1 MPNIP
6 CPQHLDCES
15 ADAPLAGNLTAE
27 APDVRKFFKTTYR
40 RDSSVLCE
48 STVSQAL
55 VDLCNPPPDG
65 STVIFSSSPQSNSI
79 TCPNGAIVRFDA
91 NSGLALGFTQGE
103 SDATAGA
110 LLSSLVSQ
118 LCALGPDN
126 PGPGD
131 PCTVECAGGTITYTP
146 PAGASGDLSA
156 CEVAQML
163 CELNPLVPN
172 TAQTCTQS
180 CPNGESRSFTMP
192 AGTFYGL
199 SQVEADA
206 QAYQFAC
213 LAAVV
218 TCGTPPVPTG
228 TEPDNS
234 PIYWTNSA
242 LFCSIPCGGTSS
254 YFQFIAAGLF
264 FRRNLSAANSAAA
277 SHACQ
282 QGATQQF
289 CLGAL
294 TTSAC
299 LGVAFS
305 ELIASTTGTL
315 EWTVIGQLPTG
326 LSMSN
331 GLVFGTPSVAGSYS
345 FAVRAMRSDG
355 SYAQRIYS
363 MTVAGIITTALSGG
377 EQNVAYAEL
386 LEQSGFTDATW
397 SIISG
402 GLPTGITLNADGI
415 ISGTPTGSGTSTF
428 NARVIG
434 DNGAFCDKELSI
446 VIQPASSINPVE
458 WWKMDE
464 SGSSDRIGSYAGTVL
479 TEFGSAGI
487 SSVAG
492 VIGNATRFNWAS
504 APPNTGGLEVFP
516 SDASLAYAS
525 GNGLSIGCW
534 IKSNSAGKPGICI
547 VRYQFTDAG
556 GGFDGLLNLFMDVA
570 ANNLRIQ
577 LFDAV
582 SGAGAIIDHAFV
594 ASGAFQFF
602 QFYLDPIAAKVGLR
616 INNAFIT
623 EIAVTG
629 GTVGSHAK
637 GRMFVFASGDGGV
650 PDSGTFDV
658 CDVSAYPIVL
668 NTAQNDYLWNSG
680 NGQSWPAVLPP

>member
-65 STVIFSSSPQSNSI
+65 STVIYSSSPQSNLI
-79 TCPNGAIVRFDA
+79 TCPNGATITFDA

-103 SDATAGA
+103 SDAAA
-110 LLSSLVSQ
+110 AAIISSLISQ

-172 TAQTCTQS
+172 TEQTCTQS
-180 CPNGESRSFTMP
+180 CPNGGSRTFTMP

-199 SQVEADA
+199 SQAEADA
-206 QAYQFAC
+206 QANQFAC
-213 LAAVV
+213 LAAAV

-234 PIYWTNSA
+234 PIWWTNSA

-264 FRRNLSAANSAAA
+264 FRRTLAAANSAAA
-277 SHACQ
+277 AYACQ
-282 QGATQQF
+282 QGATQQM

-294 TTSAC
+294 STSAC
-299 LGVAFS
+299 LGVIFS
-305 ELIASTTGTL
+305 ELITSTGTPT
-315 EWTVIGQLPTG
+315 WSVIGQLPTG
-326 LSMSN
+326 LSFAS
-331 GLVFGTPSVAGSYS
+331 GIISGTPTQAGSYS
-345 FAVRAMRSDG
+345 FAVRATLASG
-355 SYAQRIYS
+355 SYAQRVYA
-363 MTVAGIITTALSGG
+363 MTIAGVTTTALADG

-386 LEQSGFTDATW
+386 LEQSGFSDATW
-397 SIISG
+397 SLVG
-402 GLPTGITLNADGI
+402 GSLPAGLALESDGI
-415 ISGTPTGSGTSTF
+415 IEGTPTGSGTSSFTV
-428 NARVIG
+428 RVTG
-434 DNGAFCDKELSI
+434 DNGAFCDRELSLT
-446 VIQPASSINPVE
+446 VQPSAGLDPVE

-464 SGSSDRIGSYAGTVL
+464 AGAVARVGSYAGQVL
-479 TEFGSAGI
+479 DVFGSLPV

-492 VIGNATRFNWAS
+492 VIGNATRFPWDDIPAYDTS
-504 APPNTGGLEVFP
+504 LVSVEPPNTFWEYTTG
-516 SDASLAYAS
+516 DALGY
-525 GNGLSIGCW
+525 GCW
-534 IKSNSAGKPGICI
+534 IKMNGDAGSFF
-547 VRYQFTDAG
+547 VQYQYHDAG
-556 GGFDGLLNLFMDVA
+556 GFFVGLFRLWIDAF
-570 ANNLRIQ
+570 NNVVRVQ
-577 LFDAV
+577 LTGG
-582 SGAGAIIDHAFV
+582 GASALITQAFTP
-594 ASGAFQFF
+594 SGAFQFF
-602 QFYLDPIAAKVGLR
+602 QFYLDPTTAKIGLR
-616 INNAFIT
+616 INNGALVEVEANIT
-623 EIAVTG
+623 GVVASYPRGLVTI
-629 GTVGSHAK
+629 
-637 GRMFVFASGDGGV
+637 FASRTENV
-650 PDSGTFDV
+650 PGTGSFDI
-658 CDVSAYPIVL
+658 CDLSIYPFKL
-668 NTAQNDYLWNSG
+668 NSDQNDYLY
-680 NGQSWPAVLPP
+680 NGGAGQTWPANLPP